1 MTSALL
7 KSFDRICIIVGA
19 GAAGPQP
26 ALVQEL
32 RAMGLAVDG
41 ERVRCVQSPA
51 VAADTCGGFPTPLAC
66 ERFLGHLEALSQ
78 AQRDGVRRL
87 LLLEDDVAFTPAL
100 READALTFALHGD
113 NWHLAYLG
121 HELAPQ
127 EGPVDWLCSGEALQS
142 SRCFAVAAGALPT
155 VTVHLHNC
163 LLRPPGHPEGGP
175 MPVGAALSLL
185 RHLEPALVTIR
196 TSTSLAVRRGAH
208 GAAAGH
214 APRRRHGVR
223 AGLLAGW
230 RRLSGAA

>member
-7 KSFDRICIIVGA
+7 KTFDRICIIVRA
-19 GAAGPQP
+19 GADAPQP
-26 ALVQEL
+26 ALSQEL
-32 RAMGLAVDG
+32 RALGIDPDG
-41 ERVRCVQSPA
+41 ERVRCVRVAA
-51 VAADTCGGFPTPLAC
+51 VAVGAQGGFPTPLAC

-78 AQRDGVRRL
+78 AQRDGVQRVL
-87 LLLEDDVAFTPAL
+87 VVEDDVAFTPVL
-100 READALTFALHGD
+100 READGLTFALHGD

-121 HELAPQ
+121 HELVPEAP
-127 EGPVDWLCSGEALQS
+127 PVDWLCSGELLQS
-142 SRCFAVAAGALPT
+142 SRCYAVAAGALPT

-163 LLRPPGHPEGGP
+163 LLRPAGHPEGGP

-185 RHLEPALVTIR
+185 RRLEPALVTIR
-196 TSTSLAVRRGAH
+196 TSISLAARRD
-208 GAAAGH
+208 AAAPAGH